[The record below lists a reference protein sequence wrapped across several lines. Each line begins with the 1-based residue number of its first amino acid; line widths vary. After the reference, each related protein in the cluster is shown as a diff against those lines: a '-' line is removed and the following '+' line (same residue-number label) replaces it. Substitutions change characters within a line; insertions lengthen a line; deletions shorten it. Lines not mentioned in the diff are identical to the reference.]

1 MGRFRRLKIENSS
14 YCTAR
19 VCFTLLKWRA
29 VFLILH
35 LVLLKKKSFK
45 KMPLLIFAPPTV
57 EIKWKSNDNPLENAL
72 ARFNTF
78 IGEFLYYIENRKYIK
93 EMVSNG

>member
-1 MGRFRRLKIENSS
+1 
-14 YCTAR
+14 
-19 VCFTLLKWRA
+19 
-29 VFLILH
+29 
-35 LVLLKKKSFK
+35 
-45 KMPLLIFAPPTV
+45 MPLLIFALPTV

-78 IGEFLYYIENRKYIK
+78 IGEFSYYIKNRKYIK